1 MAKHLLAQY
10 FGNASTT
17 AFTVPAVTSGYMPYV
32 EVNGQVVDAVYSANT
47 FTISPAPATHDL
59 IDIFETN
66 DVFPAAKLQTTSITD
81 EVAGGTSGAFIAD
94 QAAYIKTDVGTK
106 TLAAAHATLDRIA
119 WLTVEVTTAFANGD
133 GAQPTL
139 ALGETSTV
147 SKFAATSVF
156 TGKAVGHYTFCGK
169 LSATKAL
176 LATLVAG
183 TGATETG
190 AYTINW
196 LICQKNS

>member
-1 MAKHLLAQY
+1 MAQNLLIQY
-10 FGNASTT
+10 FGNASAT
-17 AFTVPAVTSGYMPYV
+17 AFTVPTVTSGYMPFV
-32 EVNGQVVDAVYSANT
+32 KVNGAVVDAVYSTNT
-47 FTISPAPATHDL
+47 FTISPAPAAN
-59 IDIFETN
+59 DIISIYETN
-66 DVFPAAKLQTTSITD
+66 DVFPAAKVQTTSITN
-81 EVAGGTSGAFIAD
+81 EVAGSASGAFIAD
-94 QAAYIKTDVGTK
+94 QAAYIKTDTGTK
-106 TLAAAHATLDRIA
+106 TLAAAHATLDRIV

-139 ALGETSTV
+139 ALGETSST

-176 LATLVAG
+176 LATQTTG
-183 TGATETG
+183 TGSTETG

-196 LICQKNS
+196 LIAQKNS